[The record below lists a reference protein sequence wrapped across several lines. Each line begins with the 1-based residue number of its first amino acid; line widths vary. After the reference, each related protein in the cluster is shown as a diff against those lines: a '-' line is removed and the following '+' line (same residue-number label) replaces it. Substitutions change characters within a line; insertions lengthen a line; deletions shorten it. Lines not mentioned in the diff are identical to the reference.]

1 VVPNYL
7 VQYINGSLTITPAA
21 LTVTVADKAMTYG
34 GSMPAL
40 TYSISGFVNG
50 DTSANLT
57 ALPLVTT
64 APDSSN
70 VGVYQITA
78 NGVVDSDYI
87 VSYVPANLTI
97 NKADLLISAANTSM
111 TYGGNLPALVA
122 NYNGL
127 VNGDT
132 EANFSALPIL
142 RTISGTSDAG
152 NYTITADSAINNNY
166 GHGQQPDGHHW
177 PQRAVTNHVLQ
188 WFRQRR
194 HV

>member
-1 VVPNYL
+1 MVPNYN
-7 VQYINGSLTITPAA
+7 VQYVNGSLTITPAA
-21 LTVTVADKAMTYG
+21 LTVTVADKSMTYG
-34 GSMPAL
+34 STQPAL

-64 APDSSN
+64 VPATSN

-78 NGVVDSDYI
+78 SGVVDNDYT

-97 NKADLLISAANTSM
+97 TKADLLISAANTSM
-111 TYGGNLPALVA
+111 TYGGNLPALTV

-132 EANFSALPIL
+132 SANFTAVPIL
-142 RTISGTSDAG
+142 RTVSGTSDAG
-152 NYTITADSAINNNY
+152 NYTITADSAINDNY
-166 GHGQQPDGHHW
+166 NITY
-177 PQRAVTNHVLQ
+177 AV
-188 WFRQRR
+188 
-194 HV
+194 